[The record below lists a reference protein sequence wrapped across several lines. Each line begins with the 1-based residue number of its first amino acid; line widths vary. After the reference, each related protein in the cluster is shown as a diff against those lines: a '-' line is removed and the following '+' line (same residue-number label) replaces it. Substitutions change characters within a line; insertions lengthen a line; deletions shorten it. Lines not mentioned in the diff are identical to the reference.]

1 MHDFYELAQRPAEA
15 PEGAVWLRVQANL
28 WPGAADP
35 GIVGEVGLKG
45 HSVKV
50 EVYGAIPGVE
60 GPTGPKQ
67 VLGKRVEPPL
77 ERECG
82 RPRDYI
88 IAVGRAQAEL
98 HDEEE
103 EDQPLQRKLNR
114 DEGLALA
121 TRLYRVQNMRVGGKV
136 KRCRVRDRV
145 S

>member
-1 MHDFYELAQRPAEA
+1 M
-15 PEGAVWLRVQANL
+15 
-28 WPGAADP
+28 
-35 GIVGEVGLKG
+35 
-45 HSVKV
+45 
-50 EVYGAIPGVE
+50 YGAIPGVE
-60 GPTGPKQ
+60 GPTGPKH

-103 EDQPLQRKLNR
+103 EDEPLQRKLNG

-121 TRLYRVQNMRVGGKV
+121 TRLYIRCRMRAGGEV
-136 KRCRVRDRV
+136 KRYRVRIR
-145 S
+145 SRAT